1 MISNKTCE
9 ILKQIV
15 VGDDDDYDEN
25 CDENDDK
32 DGNNYDDSD
41 DDNDNDTFIT

>member
-15 VGDDDDYDEN
+15 VGDDDYDEN
-25 CDENDDK
+25 CDDNDDK
-32 DGNNYDDSD
+32 DGYNDDDSD
-41 DDNDNDTFIT
+41 DENDNDTFIT